1 LFKRRNKDTLKR
13 QGLNLLLDK
22 GVSFSYLCGHFLKA
36 NATIPMSKMKL
47 SDFNFH
53 LPEELVA
60 EYPSDN
66 RDESRLMVIHRETGK
81 IEHKLFKDIINYF
94 NEGDVMIM
102 NNTRVFPARMYG
114 NKEKTG
120 AKIEVFLLRELNR
133 ESLLWD
139 VLVDPARKIRIGN
152 KLYFGDDDSLVAE
165 VIDNTT
171 SRGRT
176 LRFLF
181 DGPYEEF
188 KQKITELGETPL
200 PKYIKREVEPEDEDR
215 YQTIFAKVE
224 GAVAAPTAG
233 LHFSRELLKRLELK
247 GINFAEVTLHVGLGT
262 FRSVE
267 VEDLTKH
274 KMDSEQVTVS
284 SQCVEIVNEA
294 KRNKRKVCAIGTT
307 SMRSIET
314 SVSTDGMLKPFDGWT
329 NKFIFPP
336 YEFSIADCMVTNFH
350 TPLST
355 LLMMISAFCGHELM
369 MEAYK
374 QAVENKYRF
383 YSYGDAMLIL

>member
-1 LFKRRNKDTLKR
+1 
-13 QGLNLLLDK
+13 
-22 GVSFSYLCGHFLKA
+22 
-36 NATIPMSKMKL
+36 MSKMKL
-47 SDFNFH
+47 SEFSFD
-53 LPEELVA
+53 LPEELIA
-60 EYPSDN
+60 SHPTEN
-66 RDESRLMVIHRETGK
+66 RDDSRLMVIHRATGK
-81 IEHKLFKDIINYF
+81 IEHKLFKDMINYF
-94 NEGDVMIM
+94 SDGDVMIM

-181 DGPYEEF
+181 DGPYEDF
-188 KQKITELGETPL
+188 KAKITELGETPI
-200 PKYIKREVEPEDEDR
+200 PKYIKREVEPEDEER
-215 YQTIFAKVE
+215 YQTIFASVE

-233 LHFSRELLKRLELK
+233 LHFSRQLMKRLELK
-247 GINFAEVTLHVGLGT
+247 GINFAELTLHVGLGT
-262 FRSVE
+262 FRTVE

-274 KMDSEQVTVS
+274 KMDSEQLIIPELCANTV
-284 SQCVEIVNEA
+284 NTA
-294 KRNKRKVCAIGTT
+294 KLNKKRVCAVGTT
-307 SMRSIET
+307 CMRGIET
-314 SVSTDGMLKPFDGWT
+314 SVSTEGLLKPFDGWT

-336 YEFSIADCMVTNFH
+336 YDFSIADSLITNFH

-355 LLMMISAFCGHELM
+355 LLMMISAFCGHDLM
-369 MEAYK
+369 MQAYQEAIK
-374 QAVENKYRF
+374 EKYRF

>member
-1 LFKRRNKDTLKR
+1 
-13 QGLNLLLDK
+13 
-22 GVSFSYLCGHFLKA
+22 
-36 NATIPMSKMKL
+36 MKL
-47 SDFNFH
+47 SQFNFG
-53 LPEELVA
+53 LPKELIA
-60 EYPSDN
+60 ENPSKN
-66 RDESRLMVIHRETGK
+66 RDESRLMVIDRKTGK
-81 IEHKLFKDIINYF
+81 IEHKIFKDILGYF
-94 NEGDVMIM
+94 NDGDVMIL
-102 NNTRVFPARMYG
+102 NDTKVFPARLYG

-133 ESLLWD
+133 ESRLWD

-181 DGPYEEF
+181 DGPYEQF
-188 KQKITELGETPL
+188 KATIESLGETPL
-200 PKYIKREVEPEDEDR
+200 PKYIKRVPTPEDAER
-215 YQTIFAKVE
+215 YQTVFAKHE

-247 GINFAEVTLHVGLGT
+247 GINFAPITLHVGLGS

-274 KMDSEQVTVS
+274 KMDSEQVIITQES
-284 SQCVEIVNEA
+284 ADIVNKGKEQ
-294 KRNKRKVCAIGTT
+294 KKKICAIGTT
-307 SMRSIET
+307 VMRGIET
-314 SVSTDGMLKPFDGWT
+314 SVSTNATLKPYSGWT
-329 NKFIFPP
+329 NKFLFPP
-336 YEFSIADCMVTNFH
+336 YDFSIANCMVTNFH
-350 TPLST
+350 APEST
-355 LLMMISAFCGHELM
+355 LLMMICAFAGYDLT

-374 QAVENKYRF
+374 TAVKEKYRF
-383 YSYGDAMLIL
+383 LSYGDAMLIL

>member
-1 LFKRRNKDTLKR
+1 
-13 QGLNLLLDK
+13 
-22 GVSFSYLCGHFLKA
+22 
-36 NATIPMSKMKL
+36 MSKMKL
-47 SDFNFH
+47 SEFSFD
-53 LPEELVA
+53 LPEELIA
-60 EYPSDN
+60 SHPTDN
-66 RDESRLMVIHRETGK
+66 RDDSRLMVIHRATGK
-81 IEHKLFKDIINYF
+81 IEHKLFKDMINYF
-94 NEGDVMIM
+94 SDGDVMIM

-181 DGPYEEF
+181 DGPYEDF
-188 KQKITELGETPL
+188 KAKITELGETPI
-200 PKYIKREVEPEDEDR
+200 PKYIKREVEPEDEER
-215 YQTIFAKVE
+215 YQTIFASVE

-233 LHFSRELLKRLELK
+233 LHFSRQLMKRLELK
-247 GINFAEVTLHVGLGT
+247 GINFAELTLHVGLGT
-262 FRSVE
+262 FRTVE

-274 KMDSEQVTVS
+274 KMDSEQLIIPELCANTV
-284 SQCVEIVNEA
+284 NTA
-294 KRNKRKVCAIGTT
+294 KLNKKRVCAVGTT
-307 SMRSIET
+307 CMRGIET
-314 SVSTDGMLKPFDGWT
+314 SVSTDGLLKPFDGWT

-336 YEFSIADCMVTNFH
+336 YDFSIADSLITNFH

-355 LLMMISAFCGHELM
+355 LLMMISAFCGHDLM
-369 MEAYK
+369 MQAYQEAIK
-374 QAVENKYRF
+374 EKYRF